1 MSSSPPTFATPPM
14 RLGVCYYPEQWP
26 RERWADDARAMR
38 EMGLS
43 TVRIA
48 EFAWSRMEPSEG
60 RFDWEWLDA
69 AIDTLAA
76 QGLQVILGTPTA
88 APPQWLVQA
97 HPDVLPVDAQGRVKP
112 FGARR
117 HYCFS
122 SPSMW
127 AASER
132 IITAMAQRYGQHP
145 AVVAWQTDNE
155 YGCHDTTLSYSPS
168 ALAAFRRW
176 LAERYGT
183 IDALNEAWGTAFWGV
198 QFLGFEH
205 VGFPVGQ
212 PTSALPTHAM
222 DFRRFSSDQ
231 VVRYNRMQVELL
243 RRHAPGRPVLHNFMG
258 LFGEFDH
265 HDMAQDLD
273 IAAWDSYPLGHVDT
287 AATFLTEAERQQW
300 ARTGHPD
307 ISAFHHD
314 LYRGIGHGRLWVMEQ
329 QAGPVNWA
337 DWNALPLPGMVRAWS
352 WEAFAHGAELVSYF
366 RWRQLPY
373 GQEQMHSGL
382 NRPDGVRDVG
392 GEEAAQVAQEI
403 PQVLSKVVEQV
414 VARMSEQ
421 NIERD
426 GAHATAH
433 GGVQVSA
440 QAGAQVSATLPA
452 RPLTT
457 DSADVAL
464 VVDYPSLW
472 MTQIQP
478 QGKDMAGFGVAI
490 RYYSALR
497 RLGLN
502 IDVVGPQA
510 DLTAYRLIVLP
521 QALHVSNGLADRL
534 AQHGGVIV
542 AGPRTGSKT
551 ADLAIAAPLPPGPL
565 RALLPVRV
573 RAVESM
579 RPGRQYAVRA
589 EVGPGM
595 GQGVDLAMVKGTD
608 KEMAPVL
615 GHAVQWRDLLDLDT
629 TPHGQDIQVRERCED
644 GWPARVSAG
653 RVDLHAALV
662 DEALL
667 QSWLED
673 AARRSGLSPLAISA
687 QAPGLRLRR
696 RGALQFAINHG
707 PGEANVPLPSGVP
720 LVLGSATLPPGG
732 VAAWVVPGLA
742 QRSC

>member
-1 MSSSPPTFATPPM
+1 MSSSSLPFATPPM

-69 AIDTLAA
+69 AIETLAA

-132 IITAMAQRYGQHP
+132 IVTAMAQRYGQHP

-155 YGCHDTTLSYSPS
+155 YGCHDTTLSYSPA
-168 ALAAFRRW
+168 ALTAFRRW
-176 LAERYGT
+176 LAERYGS
-183 IDALNEAWGTAFWGV
+183 IEALNDAWGTAFWGV

-243 RRHAPGRPVLHNFMG
+243 RQHAPGRPVLHNFMG

-265 HDMAQDLD
+265 HEMGQDLD

-287 AATFLTEAERQQW
+287 AATFLTEPERQQW

-382 NRPDGVRDVG
+382 NRPDGQRDVG
-392 GEEAAQVAQEI
+392 GEEAARVAQEI
-403 PQVLSKVVEQV
+403 AQVAAALP
-414 VARMSEQ
+414 A
-421 NIERD
+421 D
-426 GAHATAH
+426 ALAT
-433 GGVQVSA
+433 VSA
-440 QAGAQVSATLPA
+440 E
-452 RPLTT
+452 
-457 DSADVAL
+457 VAL

-497 RLGLN
+497 QLGLN
-502 IDVVGPQA
+502 VDVIGPDA
-510 DLTAYRLIVLP
+510 DLSAYRLVVLP
-521 QALHVSNGLADRL
+521 QSLHVSDAL
-534 AQHGGVIV
+534 AQRLQQHSGVIV

-551 ADLAIAAPLPPGPL
+551 ADLAIATPLPPGPL

-579 RPGRQYAVRA
+579 RPGRHYAVQA
-589 EVGPGM
+589 EAGSPL
-595 GQGVDLAMVKGTD
+595 GQAS
-608 KEMAPVL
+608 
-615 GHAVQWRDLLDLDT
+615 QWRDLLDLDT
-629 TPHGQDIQVRERCED
+629 SPEGQDVQVRERCED

-662 DEALL
+662 DPALL
-667 QSWLED
+667 QAWLDD
-673 AARRSGLSPLAISA
+673 AARRAGLSTVAISA
-687 QAPGLRLRR
+687 QKPGLRLRR

-707 PGEANVPLPSGVP
+707 PADAQVPVPTGVP
-720 LVLGSATLPPGG
+720 LLLGSATLPPGG
-732 VAAWVVPGLA
+732 VAAWVVSGSAP
-742 QRSC
+742 RSR

>member
-1 MSSSPPTFATPPM
+1 MPSSPSANPTHAPL

-60 RFDWEWLDA
+60 QFDWEWLDA
-69 AIDTLAA
+69 AIETLASA
-76 QGLQVILGTPTA
+76 GLQIVLGTPTA
-88 APPQWLVQA
+88 APPQWLVDA
-97 HPDVLPVDAQGRVKP
+97 HPDVLPVDAHGRIKP

-127 AASER
+127 TASER
-132 IITAMAQRYGQHP
+132 IVTAMAQRYGQHP

-155 YGCHDTTLSYSPS
+155 YGCHDTTLSYSPA
-168 ALAAFRRW
+168 ALSAFRRW
-176 LAERYGT
+176 LAERYGS
-183 IDALNEAWGTAFWGV
+183 IEAMNEAWGTAFWGV
-198 QFLGFEH
+198 QFLSFEH

-222 DFRRFSSDQ
+222 DFRRFTSDQ
-231 VVRYNRMQVELL
+231 VVRYNRMQVEVL

-258 LFGEFDH
+258 LFGEFDQH
-265 HDMAQDLD
+265 EMGQDLD

-337 DWNALPLPGMVRAWS
+337 DWNALPLPGMVRAWT

-382 NRPDGVRDVG
+382 HRPDGVRDVG
-392 GEEAAQVAQEI
+392 GEEAAQVAKEI
-403 PQVLSKVVEQV
+403 DQLTAALS
-414 VARMSEQ
+414 A
-421 NIERD
+421 
-426 GAHATAH
+426 
-433 GGVQVSA
+433 GG
-440 QAGAQVSATLPA
+440 LD
-452 RPLTT
+452 T
-457 DSADVAL
+457 DRADVAL
-464 VVDYPSLW
+464 VLDYPSLW
-472 MTQIQP
+472 MAQIQP

-502 IDVVGPQA
+502 VDVVGPDA
-510 DLTAYRLIVLP
+510 DLSAYALVVLP
-521 QALHVSNGLADRL
+521 QSLHVCDRL
-534 AQHGGVIV
+534 AARLQDCRGVIV

-551 ADLAIAAPLPPGPL
+551 ADLAIATPLPPGPL
-565 RALLPVRV
+565 REHLPVRV

-579 RPGRQYAVRA
+579 RPGRAYAVRTDA
-589 EVGPGM
+589 GVTVGRS
-595 GQGVDLAMVKGTD
+595 Q
-608 KEMAPVL
+608 
-615 GHAVQWRDLLDLDT
+615 QWRDLIDLDP
-629 TPHGQDIQVRERCED
+629 TPQGQEVQVLERCED
-644 GWPARVSAG
+644 GWPARVTLG
-653 RVDLHAALV
+653 RIDLHATLV
-662 DEALL
+662 NEDLLL
-667 QSWLED
+667 QWMQD
-673 AARRSGLSPLAISA
+673 AAHRAGLQTVAISA
-687 QAPGLRLRR
+687 HTPGLRLRR
-696 RGALQFAINHG
+696 RGALQFATNHG
-707 PGEANVPLPSGVP
+707 PGDAKVPVPVGVP

-732 VAAWVVPGLA
+732 VAAWVVSP
-742 QRSC
+742 

>member
-1 MSSSPPTFATPPM
+1 M

-132 IITAMAQRYGQHP
+132 IVTAMAERYGQHP

-155 YGCHDTTLSYSPS
+155 YGCHDTTLSYSPA
-168 ALAAFRRW
+168 ALAAFRHW
-176 LAERYGT
+176 LAQRYGT
-183 IDALNEAWGTAFWGV
+183 IEALNEAWGTAFWGV

-231 VVRYNRMQVELL
+231 VVRYNRMQVDLL

-265 HDMAQDLD
+265 HDMAADLD

-382 NRPDGVRDVG
+382 NRPDGKRDVG
-392 GEEAAQVAQEI
+392 GEEAAQVAREI
-403 PQVLSKVVEQV
+403 AQVMAQV
-414 VARMSEQ
+414 M
-421 NIERD
+421 
-426 GAHATAH
+426 
-433 GGVQVSA
+433 
-440 QAGAQVSATLPA
+440 AQVSGDAFDQSSDQNRAQSSTHAGGAALPA
-452 RPLTT
+452 KALAT
-457 DSADVAL
+457 DRAEVAL

-502 IDVVGPQA
+502 VDVVGPDT
-510 DLTAYRLIVLP
+510 DLTGYRLVVLP
-521 QALHVSNGLADRL
+521 QALHVSDALAGRL
-534 AQHGGVIV
+534 AQHAGVIV

-565 RALLPVRV
+565 RTLLPVRV

-579 RPGRQYAVRA
+579 RPGRRYAVQA
-589 EVGPGM
+589 ESG
-595 GQGVDLAMVKGTD
+595 A
-608 KEMAPVL
+608 AL
-615 GHAVQWRDLLDLDT
+615 GHATQWRDLLDLDT
-629 TPHGQDIQVRERCED
+629 SPQGQDVQVRERCED

-662 DEALL
+662 DEPLL
-667 QSWLED
+667 QAWLDD
-673 AARRSGLSPLAISA
+673 AARRGGLSPVAISA
-687 QAPGLRLRR
+687 QTPGLRLRR
-696 RGALQFAINHG
+696 RGAVQFAINHG
-707 PGEANVPLPSGVP
+707 PADANVPLPTGVP
-720 LVLGSATLPPGG
+720 LLLGSATLPPGG

-742 QRSC
+742 QRSR

>member
-1 MSSSPPTFATPPM
+1 MSSSPLSFATPPM

-48 EFAWSRMEPSEG
+48 EFAWSRMEPTEG

-88 APPQWLVQA
+88 APPQWLVQT

-132 IITAMAQRYGQHP
+132 IVTAMAQRYGQHP
-145 AVVAWQTDNE
+145 AVIAWQTDNE
-155 YGCHDTTLSYSPS
+155 YGCHDTTLSYSPA
-168 ALAAFRRW
+168 ALTAFRRW

-392 GEEAAQVAQEI
+392 GEEAARVAGEMTQVI
-403 PQVLSKVVEQV
+403 EQV
-414 VARMSEQ
+414 
-421 NIERD
+421 
-426 GAHATAH
+426 GAQVTA
-433 GGVQVSA
+433 QVN
-440 QAGAQVSATLPA
+440 AQVSAARPA
-452 RPLTT
+452 EPLTT
-457 DSADVAL
+457 DRAEVAL

-502 IDVVGPQA
+502 IDVVGPEA

-521 QALHVSNGLADRL
+521 QSLHVSDALAGRL

-542 AGPRTGSKT
+542 AGPRAGSKT
-551 ADLAIAAPLPPGPL
+551 ADLAIATPLPPGPL

-579 RPGRQYAVRA
+579 RPGRHYAVRA
-589 EVGPGM
+589 EAGPEARPEVGPEAG
-595 GQGVDLAMVKGTD
+595 L
-608 KEMAPVL
+608 VL
-615 GHAVQWRDLLDLDT
+615 GHATQWRDLLDLDT
-629 TPHGQDIQVRERCED
+629 TPHGQDVQVRERCED

-667 QSWLED
+667 QAWLED
-673 AARRSGLSPLAISA
+673 AARRGGLSPSAISA
-687 QAPGLRLRR
+687 QTPGLRLRR
-696 RGALQFAINHG
+696 RGAVQFAINHG
-707 PGEANVPLPSGVP
+707 PGDANVPLPAGVP

-732 VAAWVVPGLA
+732 VAAWVVPGSA
-742 QRSC
+742 QRSR

>member
-1 MSSSPPTFATPPM
+1 MSSSSLPFATPPM

-69 AIDTLAA
+69 AIETLAA

-127 AASER
+127 TASER
-132 IITAMAQRYGQHP
+132 IVTAMAQRYGQHP

-155 YGCHDTTLSYSPS
+155 YGCHDTTLSYSPA
-168 ALAAFRRW
+168 ALTAFRRW
-176 LAERYGT
+176 LAERYGS
-183 IDALNEAWGTAFWGV
+183 IEALNDAWGTAFWGV

-243 RRHAPGRPVLHNFMG
+243 RQHAPGRPVLHNFMG

-265 HDMAQDLD
+265 HEMGQDLD

-382 NRPDGVRDVG
+382 NRPDGQRDVG
-392 GEEAAQVAQEI
+392 GEEAARVAQEI
-403 PQVLSKVVEQV
+403 AQVAAALP
-414 VARMSEQ
+414 A
-421 NIERD
+421 D
-426 GAHATAH
+426 ALAT
-433 GGVQVSA
+433 VSA
-440 QAGAQVSATLPA
+440 E
-452 RPLTT
+452 
-457 DSADVAL
+457 VAL

-497 RLGLN
+497 QLGLN
-502 IDVVGPQA
+502 VDVIGPDA
-510 DLTAYRLIVLP
+510 DLSAYRLVVLP
-521 QALHVSNGLADRL
+521 QSLHVSDAL
-534 AQHGGVIV
+534 AQRLQQHSGVIV

-551 ADLAIAAPLPPGPL
+551 ADLAIATPLPPGPL

-579 RPGRQYAVRA
+579 RPGRHYAVQA
-589 EVGPGM
+589 EAGSP
-595 GQGVDLAMVKGTD
+595 
-608 KEMAPVL
+608 L
-615 GHAVQWRDLLDLDT
+615 GHASQWRDLLDLDAS
-629 TPHGQDIQVRERCED
+629 PEGQDVQVRERCED

-662 DEALL
+662 DPALL
-667 QSWLED
+667 QAWLDD
-673 AARRSGLSPLAISA
+673 AARRAGLSTVAISA
-687 QAPGLRLRR
+687 QKPGLRLRR

-707 PGEANVPLPSGVP
+707 PADAQVPVPTGVP
-720 LVLGSATLPPGG
+720 LLLGSATLPPGG
-732 VAAWVVPGLA
+732 VAAWVVPGSA
-742 QRSC
+742 PRSR